1 MIGTALE
8 SSGETLPGKRS
19 STGAPYR
26 KYDIMFSGSRL
37 YGERRKAAFSQV
49 ARRYL
54 IKTASVNK
62 TNEYN
67 FNGPIKH
74 QM

>member
-37 YGERRKAAFSQV
+37 YGERRKAASGKE
-49 ARRYL
+49 
-54 IKTASVNK
+54 ISN
-62 TNEYN
+62 
-67 FNGPIKH
+67 
-74 QM
+74 